1 MVLQED
7 RKYWPEKKKQSQE
20 TDAALRV
27 SQSHHTPTRLC
38 YSHQVRKLR
47 PREGGAQLAQVLV
60 RVVAELRFEL
70 VWWLVAERLQGPV
83 VILQS

>member
-1 MVLQED
+1 M
-7 RKYWPEKKKQSQE
+7 
-20 TDAALRV
+20 
-27 SQSHHTPTRLC
+27 
-38 YSHQVRKLR
+38 RKLR

-60 RVVAELRFEL
+60 RVVAELRFEF